1 MGPMI
6 RTIILTVLFV
16 ILDQVAKFQASA
28 FIDEPVS
35 FMKGHLIFQKSFN
48 TGIAFGLKVP
58 QIAIIV
64 LSFFI
69 LAILVH
75 LIYSEINLKKHTAV
89 LGSSLVLGGALSNLV
104 DRVMYGG
111 VIDFIG
117 SKYWPTFNLA
127 DVFIVVGVLIIV
139 IYNRRALLK

>member
-1 MGPMI
+1 MI
-6 RTIILTVLFV
+6 KTIILTVLFV
-16 ILDQVAKFQASA
+16 ILDQVAKFQAA
-28 FIDEPVS
+28 ALIEEPMV
-35 FMKGHLIFQKSFN
+35 FAKGHLIFQKSFN
-48 TGIAFGLKVP
+48 TGIAFGLKIP

-69 LAILVH
+69 IAVLLH
-75 LIYSEINLKKHTAV
+75 LIYSEMNLKRHTAV
-89 LGSSLVLGGALSNLV
+89 IGSSLILGGALSNLV

-127 DVFIVVGVLIIV
+127 DIFIVVGVAIIV
-139 IYNRRALLK
+139 IYNRRALMK